1 LDDDVDSF
9 RFSDRTL
16 ADKIVKPAAWLVDSS
31 STSFSPSLYE
41 DIMKALRFSAFAE
54 DLRSLSV
61 EELPYPVVRPGEAK
75 IKVMAACINP
85 SDVKNLQGKMSITT
99 LPRTPGRDF
108 AGIVVEGPED
118 RINTEVWG
126 SGGDIGFT
134 RDGSHAEFLV
144 IPAEAISPKPKNL
157 SFEEAAC
164 VGVNF
169 LTAYHGLFRCAKLQ
183 QRETLLVTGAQG
195 GVGSAVLQLG
205 QTQNAKLIAVDR
217 KPLPAKGIAG
227 VQLLGYVDTSKSD
240 LKEAVKNLTGGQGVD
255 VTFDCVGGDF
265 FEPVLSTLRQLGRHV
280 AITSVGTRRVS
291 FDLLDFYHR
300 RLTMY
305 GVDSLAI
312 GVTEGASLLAA
323 LVPLFEAKLLKPSTI
338 TRRGKLDEA
347 RELYSVVAGGSAGK
361 VVFVNSES

>member
-1 LDDDVDSF
+1 
-9 RFSDRTL
+9 
-16 ADKIVKPAAWLVDSS
+16 
-31 STSFSPSLYE
+31 
-41 DIMKALRFSAFAE
+41 MKALRFSTFAE
-54 DLRSLSV
+54 DLQNLSV
-61 EELPYPVVRPGEAK
+61 EEVPDPAVRSGEAK

-85 SDVKNLQGKMSITT
+85 SDVKNVQGKMAITT

-126 SGGDIGFT
+126 SGGDIGLT
-134 RDGSHAEFLV
+134 RDGSHAELLV
-144 IPAEAISPKPKNL
+144 IPAAAISPKPRNL
-157 SFEEAAC
+157 NFDEAAC

-169 LTAYHGLFRCAKLQ
+169 LTAYQGLFHCAKLQ
-183 QRETLLVTGAQG
+183 QGETLLVTGAQG

-205 QTQNAKLIAVDR
+205 QTQNAKLIAVDH
-217 KPLPAKGIAG
+217 KPLPAAGIAG

-240 LKEAVKNLTGGQGVD
+240 LKEAVQQISGGQGVD
-255 VTFDCVGGDF
+255 VTFDCVGGAL

-280 AITSVGTRRVS
+280 AITSVDTRRVS

-312 GVTEGASLLAA
+312 GVTEGARLLAS
-323 LVPLFEAKLLKPSTI
+323 LVPLFEAELLKPSNI
-338 TRRGKLDEA
+338 ATRGSLDRA
-347 RELYSVVAGGSAGK
+347 RELYSVVAGGSSGK
-361 VVFVNSES
+361 VVFVNSKS

>member
-1 LDDDVDSF
+1 
-9 RFSDRTL
+9 
-16 ADKIVKPAAWLVDSS
+16 
-31 STSFSPSLYE
+31 
-41 DIMKALRFSAFAE
+41 MKALRFSTFAE
-54 DLRSLSV
+54 DLQNLSV
-61 EELPYPVVRPGEAK
+61 EEVPDPAVRSGEAK

-85 SDVKNLQGKMSITT
+85 SDVKNVQGKMAITT

-108 AGIVVEGPED
+108 AGIAVEGPED

-126 SGGDIGFT
+126 SGGDIGLT
-134 RDGSHAEFLV
+134 RDGSHAELLV
-144 IPAEAISPKPKNL
+144 IPAAAISPKPRNL
-157 SFEEAAC
+157 NFDEAAC

-169 LTAYHGLFRCAKLQ
+169 LTAYQGLFHCAKLQ
-183 QRETLLVTGAQG
+183 QGETLLVTGAQG

-205 QTQNAKLIAVDR
+205 QTQNAKLIAVDH
-217 KPLPAKGIAG
+217 KPLPAAGIAG

-240 LKEAVKNLTGGQGVD
+240 LKEAVRQISGGQGVD
-255 VTFDCVGGDF
+255 VTFDCVGGAL

-312 GVTEGASLLAA
+312 GVTEGARLLAS
-323 LVPLFEAKLLKPSTI
+323 LVPLFEAKLLKPSNI
-338 TRRGKLDEA
+338 ATRGSLDRA
-347 RELYSVVAGGSAGK
+347 RELYSVVAGGSSGK
-361 VVFVNSES
+361 VVFVNSKS